1 MKEYAEQ
8 RNGGW
13 YIAGTRVSLDSIVLA
28 FREGKSP
35 ESILESF
42 DTLTLEDVYGA
53 ITFYLANQS
62 AINTYMVRQQ
72 QRIER
77 MQRNAEPLPQD
88 LRARLEAAKAELHTR
103 DLG

>member
-77 MQRNAEPLPQD
+77 MQRNAEPLPRD